1 MKKSPPETFFAVTGS
16 QRPYI
21 YDLPQ
26 VLSLPRGFEFRFRY
40 RHQWIDS
47 QLWDRIRN
55 RPESFE
61 GRTLILLFHSQEEK
75 RVVPLRRATIV
86 RIEELGALVF
96 IRFRL
101 DEFVK
106 APLLDLRAF
115 GREASNQ
122 RKKQSVAWMDTIS
135 QFGGSGQGFGQFD
148 LAKSLPDGWYFR
160 AAAPSNLEWSADDV
174 EAWGALA
181 TMLQDEANLSGVP
194 LFYVLGFEDEHRK
207 LIKPSVVRNRFRRN
221 ATVTGYRLVE
231 RARYRL
237 RLLTWNGSYPRAAAM
252 RVNSHVDP
260 AILSLEGAADLVLG
274 RYDVLEYT
282 FLGNKAGYTELGIAA
297 EPIEPIG
304 ESEEASERAEEPTG
318 IVGRVAALVGWR
330 IEPLRAP
337 EKRPSTATDQ
347 WKTWPAIYL
356 ARIPIKMR
364 ASIPR
369 ALLTLLLA
377 ISGIALYLG
386 APRLFPPAKAGEPP
400 STIASG
406 LQALGLLIAFICV
419 SGITEKLIKVREH
432 VIKLGEKPKLPAP

>member
-1 MKKSPPETFFAVTGS
+1 MAKPPTETFFAVTGS

-26 VLSLPRGFEFRFRY
+26 VLSLPQGFEFRFRY
-40 RHQWIDS
+40 RHQWIDG

-61 GRTLILLFHSQEEK
+61 GQDLLLLFHSQEEK
-75 RVVPLRRATIV
+75 RIVPLRRASIV

-101 DEFVK
+101 GEFVK
-106 APLLDLRAF
+106 STLLDLRAF
-115 GREASNQ
+115 GREAAAQ
-122 RKKQSVAWMDTIS
+122 RKQQSASWMDAVV
-135 QFGGSGQGFGQFD
+135 QLGGSTTQGFGQFN
-148 LAKSLPDGWYFR
+148 LAESLPEGWYFR
-160 AAAPSNLEWSADDV
+160 IAAESNLQWSNDYV
-174 EAWGALA
+174 EAWGGLA

-194 LFYVLGFEDEHRK
+194 LFYLLGFEDEHRK
-207 LIKPSVVRNRFRRN
+207 LITPSVVRNRFRPS
-221 ATVTGYRLVE
+221 AAVTGYRLVE

-237 RLLTWNGSYPRAAAM
+237 RLLTWNGSYPKAAAM

-260 AILSLEGAADLVLG
+260 SILSLEGAADLVLG
-274 RYDVLEYT
+274 RYDILEYT
-282 FLGNKAGYTELGIAA
+282 FLGNKAGYAELGIAA

-304 ESEEASERAEEPTG
+304 EKTEPDAQPEPTG
-318 IVGRVAALVGWR
+318 FLGRLVASFGWCIERNLV
-330 IEPLRAP
+330 IPKQQAKP
-337 EKRPSTATDQ
+337 TDQ

-369 ALLTLLLA
+369 ALLTFLLA
-377 ISGIALYLG
+377 IGGIALYLG
-386 APRLFPPAKAGEPP
+386 APRLFPTTKAGEPLN
-400 STIASG
+400 TIASG